1 MKLQKIV
8 FLYLLIS
15 RLFDCIDRCKTPKV
29 TYKGDRPIISS
40 NTAMLITDIALRIA
54 NFIMFQK
61 IANCLSI
68 ISFLMVASMTATG
81 VIGYRYVTSEN
92 FKSQV
97 MNEILGNVQ
106 GMMPKLLDQGLPKM
120 TGPSMP
126 IIK

>member
-1 MKLQKIV
+1 
-8 FLYLLIS
+8 
-15 RLFDCIDRCKTPKV
+15 
-29 TYKGDRPIISS
+29 
-40 NTAMLITDIALRIA
+40 MLITDIALKIA

-81 VIGYRYVTSEN
+81 IIGYKYVTSEN

>member
-1 MKLQKIV
+1 
-8 FLYLLIS
+8 
-15 RLFDCIDRCKTPKV
+15 
-29 TYKGDRPIISS
+29 
-40 NTAMLITDIALRIA
+40 
-54 NFIMFQK
+54 MFQK

-68 ISFLMVASMTATG
+68 ISFLTVASMTATG

>member
-1 MKLQKIV
+1 
-8 FLYLLIS
+8 
-15 RLFDCIDRCKTPKV
+15 
-29 TYKGDRPIISS
+29 
-40 NTAMLITDIALRIA
+40 MLITDIALKIA

-68 ISFLMVASMTATG
+68 ISFVMVASMTATG
-81 VIGYRYVTSEN
+81 VIGYKYVTSEN

-106 GMMPKLLDQGLPKM
+106 GMMPKLLDQGLPKT